1 MNELLPRVVAAEGR
15 RYYRPELDLL
25 RFLAFFMVFLSHVV
39 PGDEV
44 FFAQAHV
51 PASIAYWIIGMA
63 AGGAFGV
70 DLFFVLSSFLITTL
84 LLRERHAYGTV
95 DVSSFY
101 VRRILRIWPLYFAFL
116 LGLVPLVHRFVPDDS
131 MPAPYILAFS
141 LLAGNWAC
149 VRWGYPHSVAGPLWS
164 VSIEEQFYCSW
175 PLIVRRWPDQI
186 VVIACAMLAIAVITR
201 FWLVAGGAVHPQ
213 IWCNTL
219 ARLDPI
225 ACGAVLAVCA
235 RRKRLQIS
243 PWMRATLML
252 AGTVVLTTAGR
263 FGDFVGVNAL
273 ITFPAVAAAC
283 SALLLSV
290 LGLRLPSGR
299 APIIRAFTYLGRI
312 SYGLYIFHLMFV
324 TILGVASAHAP
335 IERTARIA
343 AALLATIATAAASH
357 HFFEQPFLRLK
368 QRFALIESGRLP

>member
-1 MNELLPRVVAAEGR
+1 MNELLPRVVAAEVR

-39 PGDEV
+39 PGDEA

-84 LLRERHAYGTV
+84 LLREHDACGTV

-116 LGLVPLVHRFVPDDS
+116 LGLVPLVHRFVPGDS

-149 VRWGYPHSVAGPLWS
+149 VRWGYPHSVAGHLWS

-175 PLIVRRWPDQI
+175 PLIVRRWPDHI
-186 VVIACAMLAIAVITR
+186 VVIAATLMAIAVVTR

-235 RRKRLQIS
+235 RRKRLELS
-243 PWMRATLML
+243 PWMRMTLML
-252 AGTVVLTTAGR
+252 GGTVVLTTAGR
-263 FGDFVGVNAL
+263 FADFVGVNAL
-273 ITFPAVAAAC
+273 ITFPAVAVAC
-283 SALLLSV
+283 GALLSSV

-299 APIIRAFTYLGRI
+299 APIIRAFMYLGRI
-312 SYGLYIFHLMFV
+312 SYGSYIFHPMFV
-324 TILGVASAHAP
+324 AVLGVASAHAP

-357 HFFEQPFLRLK
+357 HCFEQPFLRLK
-368 QRFALIESGRLP
+368 QRFAHVESGIP